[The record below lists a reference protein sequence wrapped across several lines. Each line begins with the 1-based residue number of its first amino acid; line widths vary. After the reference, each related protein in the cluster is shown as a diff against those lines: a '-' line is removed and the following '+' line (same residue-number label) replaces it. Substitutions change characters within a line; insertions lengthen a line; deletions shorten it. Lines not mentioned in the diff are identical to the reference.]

1 MVVADEP
8 GQLVGGR
15 YRLVG
20 RLGAG
25 ARGRAWRAYDEW
37 LRVDV
42 AAKHVA
48 VAGASA
54 DADAAEVRARAVRQ
68 AGAAARLRDRPH
80 VVALYDVVLDGDAV
94 WAVSRLVEGRS
105 LGDHLAA
112 QGPLSVDRAADVAR
126 ALLRALDA
134 AYTADVVHCGVTP
147 SNVLLAADGE
157 VLLADFG
164 APGGPADPA
173 LAEPGV
179 HAGTPG
185 FVAPERIGGAEAGSA
200 GDLFA
205 LGVTLYQALEGR
217 PPFDPADP
225 YGTVSGEVAPARRAG
240 RLAPLLDALLA
251 KDPERRPSARAAL
264 ALVDAP
270 SDAVPGL
277 APASASLSGTAGWPA
292 RGAAARLA
300 GPFDLEAE
308 VELHDLA
315 FDPEGRFLAAV
326 GADKA
331 VRLWDLTAPDSAAG
345 LTLSGHRNWLCAVA
359 FSPDGRTL
367 ASGGYDRTV
376 RLWDAPSGAAT
387 GELAAHTDWI
397 RSLAFNPDGRVLASA
412 GDDRAVRLW
421 DVERGALLTT
431 LAGHPGWVRA
441 LAFSP
446 DGRTLAAGAGKAVQL
461 WDVAT
466 GQKTAAWPARC
477 GRVRAVAY
485 SPDGRLLAAGGRK
498 GGVRVWDATS
508 HTPLPAWSGAGG
520 KVRALAF
527 SPDGA
532 TLATGAAQRTV
543 TLWDPDTAKQ
553 LSRWPGESGTVLAL
567 AFSPDGSALAA
578 THGDRVHVSRLP
590 PARYRD

>member
-1 MVVADEP
+1 VVVADGP

-20 RLGAG
+20 RLGARAEG
-25 ARGRAWRAYDEW
+25 QAWRAYDEW

-48 VAGASA
+48 MAGGSA
-54 DADAAEVRARAVRQ
+54 DADAAEVRARTVRQ
-68 AGAAARLRDRPH
+68 AAAAARLRDRPH
-80 VVALYDVVLDGDAV
+80 VAALYDVVVDGHAV

-105 LGDHLAA
+105 LADHLAA
-112 QGPLSVDRAADVAR
+112 QGPLSVDRAADAAR
-126 ALLRALDA
+126 ALLVALDA
-134 AYTADVVHCGVTP
+134 AYTADVVHRDVKP

-157 VLLADFG
+157 VLLTDFG
-164 APGGPADPA
+164 AAGAPVDPA
-173 LAEPGV
+173 LAGLGV
-179 HAGTPG
+179 RAGTPG
-185 FVAPERIGGAEAGSA
+185 FVAPERIAGAEAGSA
-200 GDLFA
+200 GDLFS

-225 YGTVSGEVAPARRAG
+225 YGTVSGELEPARRAG
-240 RLAPLLDALLA
+240 RLAPLLAALLA
-251 KDPERRPSARAAL
+251 RDPERRPSARAAL
-264 ALVDAP
+264 ALLDAP

-277 APASASLSGTAGWPA
+277 APAAAPPAGAAGWPA
-292 RGAAARLA
+292 RGATARLA
-300 GPFDLEAE
+300 GPFDLEAG

-326 GADKA
+326 GADKS
-331 VRLWDLTAPDSAAG
+331 VRLWDLSAAGPAAG
-345 LTLSGHRNWLCAVA
+345 LTLGGHRNWLCAVA

-367 ASGGYDRTV
+367 ASGGYDRAV
-376 RLWDAPSGAAT
+376 RLWDVPSGAAT
-387 GELAAHTDWI
+387 AELAAHTDWV
-397 RSLAFNPDGRVLASA
+397 RALAFDPDGRVLASA
-412 GDDRAVRLW
+412 GDDRTVRLW
-421 DVERGALLTT
+421 DVARGALLTT
-431 LAGHPGWVRA
+431 LTGHPGWVRS

-466 GQKTAAWPARC
+466 ARKTAAWPAGC
-477 GRVRAVAY
+477 GRVRAVAF

-498 GGVRVWDATS
+498 GGARVWDAGS
-508 HTPLPAWSGAGG
+508 HAPLPAWSGAGG

-543 TLWDPDTAKQ
+543 TLWDPDTARE
-553 LSRWPGESGTVLAL
+553 LSRWPGESGTVLSL
-567 AFSPDGSALAA
+567 AFSPDGGALAA
-578 THGDRVHVSRLP
+578 THGDRVHVSRVP
-590 PARYRD
+590 PARYKD